1 MPNIDPTVRP
11 EPVEGRRTP
20 KTTLAATRAAATR
33 TPAPP
38 PKAAPRARSRERRR
52 SPSELARERVKAP
65 PRYFVTGTDT
75 GVGKTEVSAALLH
88 GMARR
93 GLRPFAFKPY
103 ESGTAPGDASTD
115 SERLWRA
122 AGAWQPKDSVTV
134 HHFDEPLAPGIAARL
149 EGKQPFWAK
158 TLSAF
163 RALGDGPGIVEGSG
177 GLLVPLDETH
187 DVIDLIEALELPVV
201 LVARAGLGTLNH
213 TSLSLNA
220 LLERGLSIAAVVLCR
235 TREEDDA
242 SVPYNRAWLEDRF
255 PKLRFL
261 GPLPFVS
268 SEFDRE
274 RTLAHHLAELLQA

>member
-1 MPNIDPTVRP
+1 MPNTEPTVRR

-20 KTTLAATRAAATR
+20 KTTRAAAAR
-33 TPAPP
+33 TPSAAKPAARPRALPRAPP
-38 PKAAPRARSRERRR
+38 LPGDQ
-52 SPSELARERVKAP
+52 ARERVKAP

-103 ESGTAPGDASTD
+103 ESGTAPGDVPTD

-122 AGAWQPKDSVTV
+122 AGAWQLKESVTV

-220 LLERGLSIAAVVLCR
+220 LLERGLSVAAVVLCR

-242 SVPYNRAWLEDRF
+242 SVPHNRNWLEDRF
-255 PKLRFL
+255 PKLRFV

-274 RTLAHHLAELLQA
+274 RTLAHHVAELLQA